1 MRQTPV
7 STVSPRNS
15 TPACSSSPTRR
26 GYIGDA
32 QRDPGGGGLE
42 GLAVRLG

>member
-15 TPACSSSPTRR
+15 TPALLELPARR

-32 QRDPGGGGLE
+32 QRDPGGRGLE